1 MKITV
6 IPAQITTVEDRIAG
20 NLGLNQLLLLVLPI
34 FGDSILYV
42 ILPPNLHGA
51 AYKIVVML
59 GLFVICGILAIRFK
73 GKLLVFWL
81 IVLVR
86 YNLRP
91 RYYVFNKHS
100 LHGREVSM
108 SPVEEPAITA
118 EPKAHSTHTSL
129 SLSLAEIVKL
139 KGLIENPMANVA
151 FETKK
156 GGLYVRITEV
166 KQES

>member
-6 IPAQITTVEDRIAG
+6 VPAQITTVEDRIAG

-42 ILPPNLHGA
+42 ILPPNLHNA

-59 GLFVICGILAIRFK
+59 GLFVICDILAIRFK
-73 GKLLVFWL
+73 GKLLIFWL
-81 IVLVR
+81 IVLIR

-91 RYYVFNKHS
+91 RYYVFNKRS
-100 LHGREVSM
+100 LHSRETSM
-108 SPVEEPAITA
+108 TKVEEPAIEA
-118 EPKAHSTHTSL
+118 ELKTHRTHRSL

-139 KGLIENPMANVA
+139 KGLIENPKANVA

-156 GGLYVRITEV
+156 GELYVRITEV
-166 KQES
+166 KQEG